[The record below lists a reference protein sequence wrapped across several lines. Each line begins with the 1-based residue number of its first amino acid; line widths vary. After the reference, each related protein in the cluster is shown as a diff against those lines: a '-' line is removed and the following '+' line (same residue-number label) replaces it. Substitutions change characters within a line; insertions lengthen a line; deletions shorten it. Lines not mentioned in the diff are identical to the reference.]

1 VIDTIPRDS
10 CLFVEAYFTFKIIVA
25 NAVSVILL
33 LHKCLFCEFVLRF
46 GDKRNEILN
55 IGNGH
60 THRFFKTNYQLS
72 LFFFQNNNSF
82 MFNIGLMDK
91 EAFVTTSRKK

>member
-1 VIDTIPRDS
+1 MIDTIPHDS
-10 CLFVEAYFTFKIIVA
+10 CLFVEAYFTSKIIVA
-25 NAVSVILL
+25 NAV
-33 LHKCLFCEFVLRF
+33 
-46 GDKRNEILN
+46 LN

-60 THRFFKTNYQLS
+60 AHRFFKTNYQLS
-72 LFFFQNNNSF
+72 LFFFQNNNSL